1 MIKIGDRLR
10 KGELV
15 QEYDVP
21 ENNLYSWSLDVTDR
35 VQEIFGGGIVEEARW
50 NCLPYHTEKE
60 AVDSV
65 DILLNKMDKR
75 IKEKKSISLR
85 GPLFINFS
93 NGRVIKFE
101 CSEWG
106 YATLI
111 EE

>member
-1 MIKIGDRLR
+1 M
-10 KGELV
+10 
-15 QEYDVP
+15 
-21 ENNLYSWSLDVTDR
+21 YSWSLDVTDR

-93 NGRVIKFE
+93 DGRVIKFE